1 MHDWQKQ
8 VLRLLGVDAL
18 QYDDDGKDI
27 DYDHAVGQRLSAR
40 RKGWPAIPPMIEE
53 TGKTRLV
60 AVMGGGERVCI
71 PDKPQTILQ
80 PPADAGF
87 MADADDPTRAIMAML
102 DGGPM
107 LDLVAGFTKPDRLN
121 DLMSLLT
128 EGYRR
133 KYADTR
139 SSRRKPENTPSTR
152 ILLRTIDDFF
162 PSFHTHTGVRIAKN
176 RKQDLI
182 RSWVGMLNQGFMI
195 DLWNLAAFCRILNS
209 WTITVGMI
217 PENLLAPYQLDE
229 TNRSLLADEIMKP
242 AWPDSVIRR
251 SVLTLIPGHERL
263 SWDAVKLQDDCLRYR
278 RASDERAEAGLPAE
292 TMMNGRIWA
301 FACKGWHTG
310 LMRDNGGVDAVMRND
325 SQIVPEDADRL
336 VSMLNNRYFR
346 GQEARFESLFD
357 ADDLTGIC
365 VILKTLA
372 RDIRW
377 YCPSWDWLFG
387 LFSEAKACGW
397 DAGSLT
403 RRIMSENA
411 GKAGEYTVHMFAA
424 AEKNSARLG
433 IDVPIRALYVS
444 DKALEGARLLD
455 DASADLA
462 EKGGDADEDNGLLS
476 FPSLYFCGR
485 PISHD
490 DISPYELMV
499 FAEDMSAAHGMGF
512 SLDGLNRLSRMAGE
526 RLQDRRCVHR
536 NILSVIHWLIRERP
550 DTANMPASFIVED
563 PGFDKAADLAEN
575 RP

>member
-18 QYDDDGKDI
+18 QHDDDGKDI
-27 DYDHAVGQRLSAR
+27 GYDHVIGQRLNAKR
-40 RKGWPAIPPMIEE
+40 RCWPAIPPMVEE
-53 TGKTRLV
+53 TGETRLV
-60 AVMGGGERVCI
+60 AVMSGGERVCI
-71 PDKPQTILQ
+71 PDKPQTGLQ

-87 MADADDPTRAIMAML
+87 MAAADDPTSAIMAMM

-139 SSRRKPENTPSTR
+139 ASRRKPENTPSTR

-162 PSFHTHTGVRIAKN
+162 PSFHTHTGVHIAKN

-209 WTITVGMI
+209 WTITVDMI
-217 PENLLAPYQLDE
+217 PENLLAPYQLAE

-242 AWPDSVIRR
+242 ARADSVIRR
-251 SVLTLIPGHERL
+251 AVLPLIPGHERL
-263 SWDAVKLQDDCLRYR
+263 SWDAVQLQDDCLRYR
-278 RASDERAEAGLPAE
+278 RASDERAEAGLPAK

-433 IDVPIRALYVS
+433 IDVPIRALYTS
-444 DKALEGARLLD
+444 DKALEGARLLE
-455 DASADLA
+455 DASPDLA
-462 EKGGDADEDNGLLS
+462 KRSSDDEDHGLLS
-476 FPSLYFCGR
+476 FPSLYFCGK
-485 PISHD
+485 PISND
-490 DISPYELMV
+490 DISQYELMV
-499 FAEDMSAAHGMGF
+499 FAEDVATAHGMGF
-512 SLDGLNRLSRMAGE
+512 SMNGLDRLSRLAGE
-526 RLQDRRCVHR
+526 RFKGRICVHR
-536 NILSVIHWLIRERP
+536 NILSAIHWLIRERP
-550 DTANMPASFIVED
+550 DTANLPASFIVED

>member
-1 MHDWQKQ
+1 MHDWQKRI
-8 VLRLLGVDAL
+8 LRLLGVDAL
-18 QYDDDGKDI
+18 QYGGDGQDI
-27 DYDHAVGQRLSAR
+27 GYDHVIGQRLSAR
-40 RKGWPAIPPMIEE
+40 RKGWPALPPMVEE
-53 TGKTRLV
+53 TGETRLV
-60 AVMGGGERVCI
+60 AIMDDGRRVRI
-71 PDKPQTILQ
+71 PDKPQTRLQ
-80 PPADAGF
+80 PPEDEGF

-102 DGGPM
+102 DGGPL
-107 LDLVAGFTKPDRLN
+107 LDLVVGFTKPDRLN

-133 KYADTR
+133 KYVDTR
-139 SSRRKPENTPSTR
+139 SSRRKPENMPSTR
-152 ILLRTIDDFF
+152 TLLRMIDDFF
-162 PSFHTHTGVRIAKN
+162 PSFHTHTGVRIAKD
-176 RKQDLI
+176 RKRDFI

-195 DLWNLAAFCRILNS
+195 DLWNLAAFCRILDS
-209 WTITVGMI
+209 WTITAGMI
-217 PENLLAPYQLDE
+217 PETLLAPYRLDE
-229 TNRSLLADEIMKP
+229 TSRSLLADGIMKT
-242 AWPDSVIRR
+242 AWTDSVIRR
-251 SVLTLIPGHERL
+251 AVLPLIPGHERL
-263 SWDAVKLQDDCLRYR
+263 SWDAVQLQDDCLRYR
-278 RASDERAEAGLPAE
+278 RACDARAEAGLPAE
-292 TMMNGRIWA
+292 TMMNGRMWD
-301 FACKGWHTG
+301 FSSKGWHAG
-310 LMRDNGGVDAVMRND
+310 IMRDNGGMETVMQED
-325 SQIVPEDADRL
+325 SRIVPEDTDRL

-346 GQEARFESLFD
+346 GQESRFESLFT

-365 VILKTLA
+365 VILKTLS

-387 LFSEAKACGW
+387 LFSEAKACDW

-403 RRIMSENA
+403 GRIVSENA
-411 GKAGEYTVHMFAA
+411 GKAGEYIARMLAA
-424 AEKNSARLG
+424 AARNGARLG

-512 SLDGLNRLSRMAGE
+512 SLDGLDRLSRLAGE

-536 NILSVIHWLIRERP
+536 NVLSVIHWLIRERP
-550 DTANMPASFIVED
+550 DTAGLPASFIVED
-563 PGFDKAADLAEN
+563 PDFIKAADLAGD
-575 RP
+575 

>member
-71 PDKPQTILQ
+71 PDKPQTRLQ
-80 PPADAGF
+80 PPEDAGF
-87 MADADDPTRAIMAML
+87 MADADDHTRAIMAML

-107 LDLVAGFTKPDRLN
+107 LDLVVGFTKPDRLN

-139 SSRRKPENTPSTR
+139 ASRRKPENMPSTR

-242 AWPDSVIRR
+242 TLADSVIRR
-251 SVLTLIPGHERL
+251 AVLPLIPGHERL
-263 SWDAVKLQDDCLRYR
+263 SWDAVQLQDDCLRYR
-278 RASDERAEAGLPAE
+278 RACDARAEAGLPAE
-292 TMMNGRIWA
+292 TMMNGRMWD
-301 FACKGWHTG
+301 FSGKGWHTG
-310 LMRDNGGVDAVMRND
+310 IMRDNGGVDVVMRNE
-325 SQIVPEDADRL
+325 IVPEDADRL

-365 VILKTLA
+365 VILKTLS

-387 LFSEAKACGW
+387 LFSKAKACDW

-403 RRIMSENA
+403 RRVMSENA
-411 GKAGEYTVHMFAA
+411 GKAGEYIVRMFAA

-444 DKALEGARLLD
+444 DNALEGARLLD

-462 EKGGDADEDNGLLS
+462 GRGGDADDEDNGLLS
-476 FPSLYFCGR
+476 FPSLYFCGK
-485 PISHD
+485 PISND

-499 FAEDMSAAHGMGF
+499 FAEDLAAAHGMGF
-512 SLDGLNRLSRMAGE
+512 SMDGLDRISRLAGE
-526 RLQDRRCVHR
+526 RFKDRRCVHR
-536 NILSVIHWLIRERP
+536 NILSAIHWLIRERP

-575 RP
+575 

>member
-18 QYDDDGKDI
+18 QYDGDGKDI
-27 DYDHAVGQRLSAR
+27 DYDHVIGQRLNPR
-40 RKGWPAIPPMIEE
+40 RRGWPAIPPMIEE

-60 AVMGGGERVCI
+60 AVMGGGERVCV
-71 PDKPQTILQ
+71 PDKPQTRLQ
-80 PPADAGF
+80 PPADSGF

-107 LDLVAGFTKPDRLN
+107 LDLVVGFTKPDRLN

-139 SSRRKPENTPSTR
+139 ASRRKPENMPSTR

-195 DLWNLAAFCRILNS
+195 DLWSLAAFCRILDS
-209 WTITVGMI
+209 WAITVDMI
-217 PENLLAPYQLDE
+217 PESLLDHYQLDE

-242 AWPDSVIRR
+242 TLADSVIRR
-251 SVLTLIPGHERL
+251 TVLPLIPGHERL
-263 SWDAVKLQDDCLRYR
+263 SWDAVQLQDDCLRYR

-292 TMMNGRIWA
+292 TMMNGRMWD
-301 FACKGWHTG
+301 FSGKGWHTG
-310 LMRDNGGVDAVMRND
+310 IMRDNGGVDVVMRNE
-325 SQIVPEDADRL
+325 IVPDDADRL

-346 GQEARFESLFD
+346 GQEARFENLFD
-357 ADDLTGIC
+357 ADDFTGIC
-365 VILKTLA
+365 VILKTLS

-387 LFSEAKACGW
+387 LFSQAKACGW

-411 GKAGEYTVHMFAA
+411 GKAGEYIVHMFAA

-462 EKGGDADEDNGLLS
+462 ERGGATDEDNGLLS
-476 FPSLYFCGR
+476 FPSLYFCGK
-485 PISHD
+485 PISND

-499 FAEDMSAAHGMGF
+499 FAEDMAAAHGMGF
-512 SLDGLNRLSRMAGE
+512 SMDGLDRLSRMAGE
-526 RLQDRRCVHR
+526 RLKDRRCVHR
-536 NILSVIHWLIRERP
+536 NILSAIHWLIRERP
-550 DTANMPASFIVED
+550 DAANMPASFIVED

-575 RP
+575 

>member
-27 DYDHAVGQRLSAR
+27 DYDHAVGQRLNPR
-40 RKGWPAIPPMIEE
+40 RRGWPAIPPMIEE

-60 AVMGGGERVCI
+60 AVMSGGERVCI
-71 PDKPQTILQ
+71 PDKPQTRLQ

-87 MADADDPTRAIMAML
+87 MADADDPTRAIMAMM

-139 SSRRKPENTPSTR
+139 ASRRKPENMPSTR

-209 WTITVGMI
+209 WAITVDMI

-242 AWPDSVIRR
+242 TLADSVIRR
-251 SVLTLIPGHERL
+251 AVLPLIPGHERL
-263 SWDAVKLQDDCLRYR
+263 SWDAVQLQDDCLRYR
-278 RASDERAEAGLPAE
+278 RACDARAEAGLPAE
-292 TMMNGRIWA
+292 TMMNGRMWD
-301 FACKGWHTG
+301 FSGKGWHTG
-310 LMRDNGGVDAVMRND
+310 IMRDNGGVDVVMRNE
-325 SQIVPEDADRL
+325 IVPEDADRL

-346 GQEARFESLFD
+346 GQETRFENLFT
-357 ADDLTGIC
+357 ADDFTGIC
-365 VILKTLA
+365 VILKTLS
-372 RDIRW
+372 RDIHW
-377 YCPSWDWLFG
+377 YCPSWDWLFS
-387 LFSEAKACGW
+387 LFSKAKACDW
-397 DAGSLT
+397 DAGALT
-403 RRIMSENA
+403 RRIISENA
-411 GKAGEYTVHMFAA
+411 GKAGEYLAHMFAA

-462 EKGGDADEDNGLLS
+462 ERDGATDEDNGLLS
-476 FPSLYFCGR
+476 FPSLYFCGK
-485 PISHD
+485 PISND

-499 FAEDMSAAHGMGF
+499 FAEDMAAAHGMGF
-512 SLDGLNRLSRMAGE
+512 SMDGLDRLSRLAGE
-526 RLQDRRCVHR
+526 RFKDRRCVHR
-536 NILSVIHWLIRERP
+536 NILSAIHWLIRERP

-575 RP
+575 

>member
-1 MHDWQKQ
+1 MHDWQKRI
-8 VLRLLGVDAL
+8 LRLLGVDAL
-18 QYDDDGKDI
+18 QYGGDGQDI
-27 DYDHAVGQRLSAR
+27 GYDHVIGQRLSAR
-40 RKGWPAIPPMIEE
+40 RKRWPALPPMVEE
-53 TGKTRLV
+53 TGETRLV
-60 AVMGGGERVCI
+60 AVTNDGSRIRI
-71 PDKPQTILQ
+71 PDKPQTRLQ
-80 PPADAGF
+80 PPEDEGF
-87 MADADDPTRAIMAML
+87 MADADDPTRAIMAMM
-102 DGGPM
+102 DGGPL
-107 LDLVAGFTKPDRLN
+107 LDLVVGFTKPDRLN

-133 KYADTR
+133 KYVDTR
-139 SSRRKPENTPSTR
+139 SSRRKPENMPSTR
-152 ILLRTIDDFF
+152 TLLRMIDDFF
-162 PSFHTHTGVRIAKN
+162 PSFHTHTGVRIAKDKK
-176 RKQDLI
+176 RDFI

-195 DLWNLAAFCRILNS
+195 DLWNLAAFCRILGS
-209 WTITVGMI
+209 WTITVDMI
-217 PENLLAPYQLDE
+217 PETLLAPYRLDE
-229 TNRSLLADEIMKP
+229 TSRSLLADGIMKT
-242 AWPDSVIRR
+242 AWTDSIIRR
-251 SVLTLIPGHERL
+251 AVLPLIPGHERL
-263 SWDAVKLQDDCLRYR
+263 SWDAAQLQDDCLRYR
-278 RASDERAEAGLPAE
+278 RACDARAEAGLPAE
-292 TMMNGRIWA
+292 TMMNGRMWD
-301 FACKGWHTG
+301 FSGKGWHTG
-310 LMRDNGGVDAVMRND
+310 LMRDNGGVDVVMRNE
-325 SQIVPEDADRL
+325 IVPEDADRL
-336 VSMLNNRYFR
+336 VSMLDNRYFR
-346 GQEARFESLFD
+346 GQEAKFESLFT
-357 ADDLTGIC
+357 ADDFTGIC

-387 LFSEAKACGW
+387 LFSEAKACDW

-403 RRIMSENA
+403 GRIVSENA
-411 GKAGEYTVHMFAA
+411 GKAGEYIARMLAA

-512 SLDGLNRLSRMAGE
+512 SMDGLDRLSRMAGE

-550 DTANMPASFIVED
+550 DTAGLPASFIVED
-563 PGFDKAADLAEN
+563 PDFIKAADLAGE
-575 RP
+575 

>member
-40 RKGWPAIPPMIEE
+40 RKGWPALPPMVEE
-53 TGKTRLV
+53 TGETRLV
-60 AVMGGGERVCI
+60 AVMDDGRRVRI
-71 PDKPQTILQ
+71 PDKPQTRLQ
-80 PPADAGF
+80 PPEDEGF
-87 MADADDPTRAIMAML
+87 MADADDPTRAIMAMM
-102 DGGPM
+102 DGGPL
-107 LDLVAGFTKPDRLN
+107 LDLVVGFTKPDRLN

-139 SSRRKPENTPSTR
+139 SSRRKPENMPSTR
-152 ILLRTIDDFF
+152 TLLRMIDDFF
-162 PSFHTHTGVRIAKN
+162 PSFYTHTGVRIAKD
-176 RKQDLI
+176 RKRDLI

-195 DLWNLAAFCRILNS
+195 DLWNLAAFCRILGS
-209 WTITVGMI
+209 WTITASMI
-217 PENLLAPYQLDE
+217 PETMLAPYRLDE
-229 TNRSLLADEIMKP
+229 TNRSLLADGIMKT
-242 AWPDSVIRR
+242 AWTDSIIRR
-251 SVLTLIPGHERL
+251 AVLPLIPGHERL
-263 SWDAVKLQDDCLRYR
+263 SWDAVQLQDDCLRYR

-292 TMMNGRIWA
+292 TMMNGRMWA
-301 FACKGWHTG
+301 FSCKGWHTG
-310 LMRDNGGVDAVMRND
+310 LMRDNGGVDAVMQND
-325 SQIVPEDADRL
+325 SQIVPEDADRF
-336 VSMLNNRYFR
+336 VSMLNNRYFC

-372 RDIRW
+372 RSIRW

-411 GKAGEYTVHMFAA
+411 GKAGEYIIHMFAA

-433 IDVPIRALYVS
+433 IDVPIRALYAS
-444 DKALEGARLLD
+444 DKALEGSRLLD

-462 EKGGDADEDNGLLS
+462 GRGGDTDDEDNGLLS
-476 FPSLYFCGR
+476 FPSLYFCGK
-485 PISHD
+485 PISND

-499 FAEDMSAAHGMGF
+499 FAEDLAAAHGMGF
-512 SLDGLNRLSRMAGE
+512 SMDGLDRLSRLAGE
-526 RLQDRRCVHR
+526 RFKDRRCVHR

-575 RP
+575 

>member
-18 QYDDDGKDI
+18 QYGGDGKDI
-27 DYDHAVGQRLSAR
+27 GYDHAIGKRINAR
-40 RKGWPAIPPMIEE
+40 RNRWPAFPTLLEE
-53 TGKTRLV
+53 TGRTRLV
-60 AVMGGGERVCI
+60 AVMNDGSRIRI
-71 PDKPQTILQ
+71 PDKPQTRLQ

-102 DGGPM
+102 DGDPM
-107 LDLVAGFTKPDRLN
+107 LDLVVGFTKPDRLDN
-121 DLMSLLT
+121 LMSLLT

-133 KYADTR
+133 KYADTGV
-139 SSRRKPENTPSTR
+139 RRKKPENNPSTR

-162 PSFHTHTGVRIAKN
+162 PSFRTCTGVRIAKD
-176 RKQDLI
+176 RKQDFI

-195 DLWNLAAFCRILNS
+195 DLWNLAAFCRILDS
-209 WTITVGMI
+209 WAITVGMI
-217 PENLLAPYQLDE
+217 PESLLAPYRLDE
-229 TNRSLLADEIMKP
+229 TNRSMLADGIMKP
-242 AWPDSVIRR
+242 ARADSVIRR
-251 SVLTLIPGHERL
+251 AVLPLIPGHERL
-263 SWDAVKLQDDCLRYR
+263 SWDAAQLQDDCLRYR
-278 RASDERAEAGLPAE
+278 RACDARAEAGLPAE
-292 TMMNGRIWA
+292 TMMNGRMWD
-301 FACKGWHTG
+301 FSGKGWHAG
-310 LMRDNGGVDAVMRND
+310 IMRDNGGVEAVMQED

-336 VSMLNNRYFR
+336 VSMLDNRYFR
-346 GQEARFESLFD
+346 GQEARFENLFA

-365 VILKTLA
+365 VILKTLS

-403 RRIMSENA
+403 GRVMSENA
-411 GKAGEYTVHMFAA
+411 GKAGEYLARMLAA
-424 AEKNSARLG
+424 ATRNGARLG

-462 EKGGDADEDNGLLS
+462 EKGGATDEDNGLLS

-485 PISHD
+485 PISND

-512 SLDGLNRLSRMAGE
+512 SLGGLDRLSRLAGE
-526 RLQDRRCVHR
+526 RLKDRRCVHR

-550 DTANMPASFIVED
+550 DTAGLPASFIMED
-563 PGFDKAADLAEN
+563 PDFIKAADLAGN
-575 RP
+575 